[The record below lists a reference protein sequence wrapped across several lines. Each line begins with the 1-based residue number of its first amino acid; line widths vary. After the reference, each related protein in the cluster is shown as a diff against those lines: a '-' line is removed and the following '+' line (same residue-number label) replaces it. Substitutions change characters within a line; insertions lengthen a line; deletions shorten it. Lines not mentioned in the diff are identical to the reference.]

1 MIFCGQLKEY
11 LTKPDGCF
19 PLEHVG
25 ETTLWQAALHSPASR
40 PPHCGHPQAVLV
52 VEVAGSREEG
62 RRSRPRGRG
71 LPQACLC
78 VSHRHSL
85 ESQAPLTDADFSP
98 QDWVFIW
105 PHWGPRPL
113 SRGWQGRNGLTPPCR
128 PLCSRRGHG
137 AARVPVAPEHL
148 AGCSGGGPVDNGPRR
163 AHRQCR
169 GRPLDLGSQRKQEAL
184 LVKGIGLTPFL
195 DCGHKF
201 NY

>member
-1 MIFCGQLKEY
+1 MLWVNSRSWCWTGRPGVL
-11 LTKPDGCF
+11 PGPSVF
-19 PLEHVG
+19 PSG
-25 ETTLWQAALHSPASR
+25 EP
-40 PPHCGHPQAVLV
+40 G
-52 VEVAGSREEG
+52 GSG
-62 RRSRPRGRG
+62 GFWGRGRG

-184 LVKGIGLTPFL
+184 LFKGIGLTPFL